1 MLYCWYCEVVFMH
14 SDKFEVCFSEFIDG
28 ESYDSAQSAVFNLV
42 RAAFAAGWQAARE
55 DTDSSQQPTTG
66 Q

>member
-1 MLYCWYCEVVFMH
+1 MH
-14 SDKFEVCFSEFIDG
+14 SDKFEVCFSEFING